1 MIKSSKIKEDNLEES
16 PATELICR
24 VTFSVELVIWINESF
39 KEKLNGILI
48 ESLALRKPTYLSS
61 TVVLF
66 TQLNTKNKSEK

>member
-1 MIKSSKIKEDNLEES
+1 
-16 PATELICR
+16 
-24 VTFSVELVIWINESF
+24 
-39 KEKLNGILI
+39 KLNGILI